1 MRDLILIVDDDV
13 RNIFALR
20 LTLKA
25 KGFEVITAQSGHE
38 ALNLLTQNK
47 GVKMIL
53 MDMMM
58 PEMDGYEAIKI
69 LKSSGQYP
77 DIPIISVTA
86 QAMSGDMEKCLAV
99 GADDYISKPIEVEKL
114 ITIVKRWMSC

>member
-25 KGFEVITAQSGHE
+25 KGFDVLTSQSGQD
-38 ALNLLTQNK
+38 ALNLLSQNSDIK
-47 GVKMIL
+47 LIL

-69 LKSSGQYP
+69 LKSSDKYP
-77 DIPIISVTA
+77 TIPIISVTA
-86 QAMSGDMEKCLAV
+86 QAMSGDMEKCLEV
-99 GADDYISKPIEVEKL
+99 GADDYVSKPIEVDRL
-114 ITIVKRWMSC
+114 ISIIKRWI